1 MIPPLLIFDCDGV
14 LVDSE
19 HINSN
24 VFYEMALAE
33 GIELPYEQIHNEML
47 GGALNVTIALLEK
60 THNKR
65 LSKNFIPEFRKQ
77 TFERFKTD
85 LKPIEGILHSLEKLK
100 HSKCIASNGPVEKMK
115 VSLNL
120 TGVLPH
126 FNESHIFSAYDIQ
139 TWKPAPDLFLYAA
152 KKMNHFPHQAIVIED
167 SMNGVKAAKNAN
179 MKVIAY
185 ASKDKKDQLAALN
198 PDILID
204 DMHDLESAI
213 KELS

>member
-33 GIELPYEQIHNEML
+33 GIELTYEQIHNEML

-77 TFERFKTD
+77 TFE
-85 LKPIEGILHSLEKLK
+85 HSLEKLK
-100 HSKCIASNGPVEKMK
+100 HSNCIASNGPVEKMK

-198 PDILID
+198 PDILSD
-204 DMHDLESAI
+204 DIHDLESAI
-213 KELS
+213 LALS